1 MVDKKR
7 VLIVE
12 DDPIIALDLSRILKS
27 AGMTVVGPAMTV
39 RDAEKLARDNET
51 DAAVLDVR
59 LEVGGTVALA
69 RDLRAKGISFLFQT
83 SDPRLLVGFEP
94 TPIVLAKPFP
104 SDKLVSAVGNLLG
117 IPVSRVNAQRQSEHR
132 RR

>member
-1 MVDKKR
+1 MLDKKR

-27 AGMTVVGPAMTV
+27 AGMIVVGPAMTV

-59 LEVGGTVALA
+59 LESGDTIAFA
-69 RDLRAKGISFLFQT
+69 RDLRAKGIPFLFQT
-83 SDPRLLVGFEP
+83 SDPRSLDGFEP
-94 TPIVLAKPFP
+94 KPLVLAKPFSP
-104 SDKLVSAVGNLLG
+104 DKLVAAVRNLLG
-117 IPVSRVNAQRQSEHR
+117 IPVS
-132 RR
+132 